1 MQIHGLNKTTLL
13 DYPEQIAATIFT
25 GSCNMRC
32 PFCHNGDLVLN
43 PSSQPT
49 ISEEEIF
56 AFLKKRKGILS
67 GVCITGGEPT
77 LQKDLPEFIKKV
89 KDLGYLVKLDSNGY
103 RPDILKN
110 LLDENLLDM
119 IAMDIKSSPDEYAI
133 ASGIPT
139 LDVEKI
145 RKSVE
150 IIKSSNIDYEFR
162 TTVVDELH
170 SKDTFYQIRDW
181 LKGSKTYA
189 LQCFEDGDAVIEH
202 GYHAPS
208 EENLHT
214 YLKIIQEVIPHAI
227 LRGVD

>member
-49 ISEEEIF
+49 LSEEEIF
-56 AFLKKRKGILS
+56 AFLNKRKGILS

-77 LQKDLPEFIKKV
+77 LQNDLPGFIKKV
-89 KDLGYLVKLDSNGY
+89 KNLGYLVKLDSNGY
-103 RPDILKN
+103 RPDVLKN

-119 IAMDIKSSPDEYAI
+119 IAMDIKSSPDEYST
-133 ASGIPT
+133 ASGLPA
-139 LDVEKI
+139 LDIEKI
-145 RKSVE
+145 KESVE

-170 SKDTFYQIRDW
+170 NEDTFYQIRDW

-189 LQCFEDGDAVIEH
+189 LQCFEDGDAIIKH

-208 EENLHT
+208 EDALRT
-214 YLKIIQEVIPHAI
+214 YLKIVQEVIPHAI